1 MLSLVLCLQL
11 KPNSRGGSTYCRHNV
26 FPIQMNRTAPFHMII
41 IINRELCI
49 STDKSFPHIHVA
61 ILGKHSEDVF
71 FESILPVPCK
81 LSASCFYKLLMFSS
95 CFNLI
100 FFEVDIEL
108 GSPFLQEM
116 LAFHDIQD
124 FLLSYFRE
132 RNNTHKTHPFFLP
145 LPPKYKAD
153 VL

>member
-1 MLSLVLCLQL
+1 MLCLQL
-11 KPNSRGGSTYCRHNV
+11 QPNSRGGSTYLRHNV

-41 IINRELCI
+41 IINKELCI
-49 STDKSFPHIHVA
+49 STSKSFSHIHVA

-81 LSASCFYKLLMFSS
+81 LSASCFYRLLMFSC

-116 LAFHDIQD
+116 LAIHDIQV

-132 RNNTHKTHPFFLP
+132 LNNTHKTHPFFLP
-145 LPPKYKAD
+145 LPPKYKAN